1 MVRVLTAFMMWCS
14 ASYSLAETL
23 TVNRPVRAAEVLTAK
38 DLKIMPRSIDGT
50 YVAVSAAIGLEARV
64 NLYPGRP
71 IRLSDLGPAA
81 LIGRNQI
88 VRMIYRRAGL
98 VILADGRAL
107 DRAGAGE
114 EIRIM
119 NLSSRATVHAI
130 VLANGEVEV
139 LR

>member
-1 MVRVLTAFMMWCS
+1 M
-14 ASYSLAETL
+14 AETL
-23 TVNRPVRAAEVLTAK
+23 TVNRPVRAAEVLTAS
-38 DLKIMPRSIDGT
+38 DLRTLPQDIAGT
-50 YVAVSAAIGLEARV
+50 YGEISAAVGLEARV

-71 IRLSDLGPAA
+71 IRLNELGPAA

-114 EIRIM
+114 EVRIM
-119 NLSSRATVHAI
+119 NLSSRSTVHAI